1 MAPLINGRPLAVVLN
16 RSAGNGRAAREWPRL
31 RGELHAW
38 GVQYRT
44 IESGTPAE
52 ALAAVRA
59 LPPGWAV
66 AAVGGDGT
74 VASVLP
80 AVIEQERPLLVLP
93 FGTGNDFAG
102 TLGLR
107 AGQFREV
114 LAGLENPPRRVDA
127 LRVRYGSGPGTEAY
141 SLNGAGMG
149 FDAQL
154 TANLPLAPAWTQG
167 AARYVW
173 AALSTLRAMQPQPC
187 RVLLDG
193 AELYSGPAML
203 CSVMN
208 ARTLGGGFQFNPA
221 ADLAD
226 GRLNVVV
233 AGDVR
238 RRQVPPLIARVRV
251 GRHLEHPAVRYAAGQ
266 VAELHWEQPVQLHV
280 DGDLR
285 GEHMWLRAEVLPGA
299 VQLLNGASRSLQS

>member
-1 MAPLINGRPLAVVLN
+1 MTPPPLAVVVN
-16 RSAGNGRAAREWPRL
+16 PRAGNGRAECEWPRL

-38 GVQYRT
+38 GVHYRT
-44 IESGTPAE
+44 VESGSPAE

-66 AAVGGDGT
+66 ATVGGDGT

-80 AVIEQERPLLVLP
+80 AVIEQRRPLLVLP
-93 FGTGNDFAG
+93 FGTGNDFAS

-107 AGQFREV
+107 AGQFREA
-114 LAGLENPPRRVDA
+114 LAGLGGPPQPVDA
-127 LRVRYGSGPGTEAY
+127 LRVSYGGGPQPAGQAY

-167 AARYVW
+167 AARYLW
-173 AALSTLRAMQPQPC
+173 AALRTLRAMQPQPC
-187 RVLLDG
+187 RVWLDG
-193 AELYSGPAML
+193 EELYGGPIML

-208 ARTLGGGFQFNPA
+208 ARTLGGGFRFNPDA
-221 ADLAD
+221 NLTD

-233 AGDVR
+233 AGDVS
-238 RRQVPPLIARVRV
+238 RRQVPPLMAQVRV
-251 GRHLEHPAVRYAAGQ
+251 GKHTGHPAVRYAAGQ
-266 VAELHWEQPVQLHV
+266 VAELRWERPMQLHV

-299 VQLLNGASRSLQS
+299 VALLGYVSLS